1 MLQLNNY
8 LNNKLN
14 EKEDEE
20 ITRKLIEA
28 SQDHEH
34 KKRWG
39 KILEEKHNI
48 LPPSKNP
55 AIEKPQKKFLFK
67 KIALAAA
74 SVLLLVFAGGIA
86 FNNFSTS
93 STPQLDTEALV
104 RSFLAEKYHYPN
116 LKKGLTEE
124 DFRTKAT
131 HAYSRMDY
139 QEAIQYYN
147 QIPNLEGEDFVFKG
161 LSYLYQ
167 DQSVK
172 AIPLLQKAI
181 ALIPFKRFRSD
192 EEIKWHLCLAYI
204 KNQEFEKAKIE
215 LDTLAANKKSK
226 RQKDAQILLKSLSSQ
241 KDKEK

>member
-1 MLQLNNY
+1 MQKLFNY
-8 LNNKLN
+8 FNNKLN

-39 KILEEKHNI
+39 QILEEKHKI
-48 LPPSKNP
+48 LPPSKNT
-55 AIEKPQKKFLFK
+55 AKKKSQKKILFK

-74 SVLLLVFAGGIA
+74 SVLLLLFAGIA
-86 FNNFSTS
+86 YNNILSPS
-93 STPQLDTEALV
+93 VAQLDTEALV
-104 RSFLAEKYHYPN
+104 RSYLAEKYHYPN
-116 LKKGLTEE
+116 LKKGVTEE
-124 DFRTKAT
+124 DFRAKAT

-139 QEAIQYYN
+139 QEAIQYYD
-147 QIPNLEGEDFVFKG
+147 QIPNLEEEDFVFKG

-167 DQSVK
+167 HQSEK
-172 AIPLLQKAI
+172 AIPLLEKAI
-181 ALIPFKRFRSD
+181 ALIPFKSFRSD

-204 KNQEFEKAKIE
+204 KNQDFEKAKIE
-215 LDTLAANKKSK
+215 LNTLASNKKSK
-226 RQKDAQILLKSLSSQ
+226 RQKDAQLLLKSLSSQ